1 VRRDRPGGPA
11 GSHGAGE
18 TEGFAGAFDPR
29 DTSPRDHGQVSAA
42 LCAAGRCV
50 AAAEHGLHPAEIT
63 LSPGAGG
70 HWRIQIDGL
79 GSRAH
84 DPRLLLAGAAAR
96 GLRDDDED
104 FDLEAVVESGLAII
118 ALQGDFGPPLVAAI
132 KLIGRHE
139 PIVRAIAGQLTV
151 KQVMTGEELATL
163 LRPITGGT
171 P

>member
-1 VRRDRPGGPA
+1 
-11 GSHGAGE
+11 
-18 TEGFAGAFDPR
+18 
-29 DTSPRDHGQVSAA
+29 
-42 LCAAGRCV
+42 
-50 AAAEHGLHPAEIT
+50 
-63 LSPGAGG
+63 
-70 HWRIQIDGL
+70 
-79 GSRAH
+79 
-84 DPRLLLAGAAAR
+84 LAGAAAR